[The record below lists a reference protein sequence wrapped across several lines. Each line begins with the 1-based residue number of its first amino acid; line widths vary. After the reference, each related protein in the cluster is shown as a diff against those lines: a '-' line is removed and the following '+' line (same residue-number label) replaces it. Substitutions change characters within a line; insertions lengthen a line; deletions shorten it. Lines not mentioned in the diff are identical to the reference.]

1 MANNP
6 FTSPSSATPSAGP
19 APRLDHAALA
29 RENPAILSDANWLW
43 WIAALSLINTV
54 LTHTGSET
62 SFAVGLG
69 FTLIADAIFR
79 ELPVVALAID
89 LVSIGTI
96 TALGWFARR
105 GQLWAFITGA
115 VLYALDTLIFIP
127 LQAWI
132 AVAFHVVATAFLVRG
147 AIILRRAIRHARTL
161 PPAVA
166 PA

>member
-1 MANNP
+1 MTTNP
-6 FTSPSSATPSAGP
+6 FTSPSSAAQSAGP

-29 RENPAILSDANWLW
+29 RANPVILSDANWLW
-43 WIAALSLINTV
+43 WIAALSLVNTV

-69 FTLIADAIFR
+69 FTLIADAVFR
-79 ELPVVALAID
+79 DLPAVALAID
-89 LVSIGTI
+89 LVAIGTI

-105 GQLWAFITGA
+105 GQLWAFVTGA
-115 VLYALDTLIFIP
+115 GLYALDTLIFIP

-132 AVAFHVVATAFLVRG
+132 AVGFHVVAVCFLVRG
-147 AIILRRAIRHARTL
+147 AINLHRAIRHARTL
-161 PPAVA
+161 PPATA